1 MDLHFRAA
9 EKKYIFWLAPW
20 VGTIVIAILGGY
32 MSMASM
38 PMMQGAP
45 YLIIVSA
52 LALLLAAKNRKI
64 TFDLSREFFGLL
76 ILTATILVFNIL
88 PLVFRVGFPTTI
100 SPGNLDPLAYISSGE
115 FLIKHGVFGNTF
127 DYPLHPFLKGSGAII
142 RYRFRWGRAVI
153 LSFFSQLLHSGA
165 YRYYSVLITIY
176 FALTYPL
183 VYIFA
188 RKLFPSDKVSW
199 PPMAFLI
206 GLTLCSITTLYPE
219 GFLLSYIPL
228 VGFAVLHLIMK
239 RNYWE
244 VVRLFK
250 ITVLTVLLNPVTFVT
265 MVRWATGLAGRAAV
279 DTGPIGWEPIRFAL
293 PFEAL
298 GFYNLYYSRDLP
310 LILDLLLGG
319 VVVYLVVFAL
329 TKIKQKLLLVNYLV
343 LFGAFYIY
351 FHFVNSNFFVYH
363 RAITYSIFI
372 YSALFAVGLSI
383 LINRL
388 SKKIMLAVF
397 LSLMI
402 LSFRSTYR
410 TIFQFYHHMR
420 IVDRSLISL
429 SELNNNNPIKTPLI
443 TSDVYSPNYDV
454 WTRLWREYFLK
465 DIKLVTIS
473 NLNSVEK
480 SVNKNTPILLEKDQS
495 QSYTPAFLMT
505 GIIWENQYYKLG
517 HICLEE
523 ECLVESQE
531 NLSTLDFANAPYQ
544 DSLLTEGWSI
554 REANHRWVASDEA
567 RLKLVSKTVP
577 RVITFHASTYKEP
590 QNIKVYVND
599 YYVGNKAIV
608 SKLEQYT
615 LPLLGV
621 CQYGVN
627 NIRMVFSKGY
637 SPAQLSDSLDTRVL
651 YANFLSISLE

>member
-1 MDLHFRAA
+1 M
-9 EKKYIFWLAPW
+9 
-20 VGTIVIAILGGY
+20 VVAIIKFDNILTYGINSTLLY
-32 MSMASM
+32 ML
-38 PMMQGAP
+38 
-45 YLIIVSA
+45 YNV
-52 LALLLAAKNRKI
+52 
-64 TFDLSREFFGLL
+64 FFGQIVFSGAMLLLL
-76 ILTATILVFNIL
+76 ILYVMYLES
-88 PLVFRVGFPTTI
+88 PPKPSFRLT
-100 SPGNLDPLAYISSGE
+100 
-115 FLIKHGVFGNTF
+115 
-127 DYPLHPFLKGSGAII
+127 
-142 RYRFRWGRAVI
+142 RY
-153 LSFFSQLLHSGA
+153 
-165 YRYYSVLITIY
+165 
-176 FALTYPL
+176 
-183 VYIFA
+183 
-188 RKLFPSDKVSW
+188 D
-199 PPMAFLI
+199 FLI

-621 CQYGVN
+621 GQYGVN